1 MGGLVGG
8 IFDLAEGNP
17 TQSQQNELGT
27 LGNEQVS
34 TGENLVTPAAT
45 YDENILSGDPTKI
58 AQSLAPEISAGQS
71 QVEQQRLTGANFGTR
86 SGGTTASGNAAES
99 QERGNIINLVGGLQK
114 STADSAASLG
124 TQQESAGAG
133 NITTQANMAA
143 ANQKREAG
151 DVGDIASSAA
161 SIAAPFLGGGDG
173 GGGGDP
179 YQSIY
184 NANNTPQSD
193 AGLNP
198 QEPDLSDQMIQ

>member
-8 IFDLAEGNP
+8 IFDLAAGDP
-17 TQSQQNELGT
+17 TKHEQDTLGT
-27 LGNEQVS
+27 LGNEQIG

-45 YDENILSGDPTKI
+45 YYENILSGDPTKI

-71 QVEQQRLTGANFGTR
+71 QVEQQRLTGSQFGTR

-124 TQQESAGAG
+124 SQQESAGAG
-133 NITTQANMAA
+133 NITTQADMAA
-143 ANQKREAG
+143 KNQQRMTG
-151 DVGDIASSAA
+151 DVSGIASDVA
-161 SIAAPFLGGGDG
+161 SIATGVAGGGG

-184 NANNTPQSD
+184 NANHTATSD

-198 QEPDLSDQMIQ
+198 EQPDLSGEMIQ

>member
-58 AQSLAPEISAGQS
+58 AQSLAPEISGVQN
-71 QVEQQRLTGANFGTR
+71 QVEQSRLTGSQFGTR
-86 SGGTTASGNAAES
+86 SGGTTASGNAAEAGA
-99 QERGNIINLVGGLQK
+99 RGDIIKEVGGLQQ
-114 STADSAASLG
+114 STAANAGSLG
-124 TQQESAGAG
+124 SSQEAAGSG
-133 NITTQANMAA
+133 NIQTQAEMAA
-143 ANQKREAG
+143 ANQKRETG
-151 DVGDIASSAA
+151 DVGGIASDVA
-161 SIAAPFLGGGDG
+161 SIASPFLGGGG

-184 NANNTPQSD
+184 NANHTQTSD

-198 QEPDLSDQMIQ
+198 EEPDLSDQMIQ